1 MRNKNL
7 IALIIGAILL
17 LSFRKPKKRG
27 SVIVDEPTTAKSPDA
42 EFLIKAPNGTELL
55 ASDGKKVMG
64 ITSGVVYG
72 DGWYSRIYPQFYV
85 FRQFGSNVRYFVY
98 AGTVTRL

>member
-7 IALIIGAILL
+7 VALIIGAILL
-17 LSFRKPKKRG
+17 LAFRKPKKRG
-27 SVIVDEPTTAKSPDA
+27 SVIVDEPTPMKSIDA
-42 EFLIKAPNGTELL
+42 EFLIKAPDGTELL
-55 ASDGKKVMG
+55 ADDGKKVMG
-64 ITSGVVYG
+64 ITKGTVIG

-85 FRQFGSNVRYFVY
+85 FRQFGTQKKYFVY